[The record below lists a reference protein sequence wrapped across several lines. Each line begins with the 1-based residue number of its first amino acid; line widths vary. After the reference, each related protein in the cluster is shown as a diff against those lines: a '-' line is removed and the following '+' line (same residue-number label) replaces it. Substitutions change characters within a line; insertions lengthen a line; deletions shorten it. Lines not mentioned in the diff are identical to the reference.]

1 MSNGSSS
8 IGLWAG
14 PADVSVNGGGDGGVS
29 TRVRSFPVLGVGG
42 SSGGETGAS
51 RVVSGLGGSP
61 MIITGAD
68 GAAIPTL

>member
-1 MSNGSSS
+1 M
-8 IGLWAG
+8 
-14 PADVSVNGGGDGGVS
+14 SVNGGGDGGVS

-51 RVVSGLGGSP
+51 CVISGLGGSP

-68 GAAIPTL
+68 GAAIPTLLAALIDGWLSCLSCR